1 MLIVACLILLCVLL
15 VIGVSVP
22 LAFGAVL
29 MLIALFGGHEVS
41 GFLPAGHWKMNTVV
55 LLAIPLFILA
65 GSIMERGKIAAPLVS
80 LAELFVGRFRGGLST
95 AAVFACAIFG
105 SISGSAAAT
114 LTCIGSIMMPHLR
127 RANYPEGT
135 AAALIVSACPL
146 GLLIPPS
153 ASQIL
158 YAWVTQQSVLKCFL
172 STVVPGLILVL
183 LLSVVNF
190 ALLRN
195 VKDLKLAER
204 PDSFARALGTRSWR
218 AFPALLM
225 PAIILG
231 GIYGGIMTPTEAAGV
246 AVIYAIPVGFFVY
259 KGLNRD
265 NFWPGLR
272 QASITIGVVMLMV
285 FMVVIV
291 SRFLI
296 FEDIPGLAKSLV
308 YAVSDN
314 PIVILLMVNLVM
326 ILIGMVM
333 DDISGLL
340 LSAPLLLPIVTSV
353 GMDPVHFAA
362 VLGVNLGM
370 ANITPPTAPLLYL
383 GAQGH
388 QHGGQQHD
396 QTDADHDCLR
406 LAADPHADHIPAAN
420 RALAAEPG
428 LRALGRTRRRS
439 APRPGRL
446 TLEGSSSP

>member
-1 MLIVACLILLCVLL
+1 MLILACLLLLCLLL
-15 VIGVSVP
+15 VIGVAVP

-29 MLIALFGGHEVS
+29 ILIAVFGGHEVS

-65 GSIMERGKIAAPLVS
+65 GGIMERGKIAAPLVH
-80 LAELFVGRFRGGLST
+80 LAELLVGRVKGGLSA
-95 AAVFACAIFG
+95 AAVIASAIFG

-127 RANYPEGT
+127 KSNYPEGQ

-172 STVVPGLILVL
+172 STVIPGLILVVL
-183 LLSVVNF
+183 LCVVNF
-190 ALLRN
+190 VQLRK
-195 VKDLKLAER
+195 VKDLKLATK
-204 PDSFARALGTRSWR
+204 PDNFARAFGTRSWR

-225 PAIILG
+225 PIFILG
-231 GIYGGIMTPTEAAGV
+231 GIYGGVMTPTEAAGV
-246 AVIYAIPVGFFVY
+246 AVIYAIPIGFFVY
-259 KGLNRD
+259 KGLTRE
-265 NFWPGLR
+265 NFWGGLR
-272 QASITIGVVMLMV
+272 ESSITIGVVMVMA
-285 FMVVIV
+285 FMVLIV

-296 FEDIPGLAKSLV
+296 FEDIPGLAKELV
-308 YAVSDN
+308 FAVSDD
-314 PIVILLMVNLVM
+314 PIVILLMVNLAM

-353 GMDPVHFAA
+353 GMDPIHFAA

-383 GAQGH
+383 GARV
-388 QHGGQQHD
+388 
-396 QTDADHDCLR
+396 TDTPVNKMIKPTLIMIFFAWLPT
-406 LAADPHADHIPAAN
+406 LMITTYLPAT
-420 RALAAEPG
+420 ALWLPD
-428 LRALGRTRRRS
+428 LVFSR
-439 APRPGRL
+439 
-446 TLEGSSSP
+446 

>member
-1 MLIVACLILLCVLL
+1 MLIVACLVLLCVLL

-22 LAFGAVL
+22 LAFGAIL
-29 MLIALFGGHEVS
+29 ILIAVFGGHDVS
-41 GFLPAGHWKMNTVV
+41 GFMPAGHWKMNTII

-65 GSIMERGKIAAPLVS
+65 GGIMERGKIATPLVG
-80 LAELFVGRFRGGLST
+80 LAELAVGRIKGGLT
-95 AAVFACAIFG
+95 AAAVFACAIFG

-135 AAALIVSACPL
+135 AAAVIISACPL

-172 STVVPGLILVL
+172 STVVPGLILVTL
-183 LLSVVNF
+183 LCVTNF
-190 ALLRN
+190 VLLR
-195 VKDLKLAER
+195 KDSNLKLAER
-204 PDSFARALGTRSWR
+204 PENYLQEFGIRTWK

-246 AVIYAIPVGFFVY
+246 AVVYAIPVGFFIY
-259 KGLNRD
+259 KGLNRH
-265 NFWPGLR
+265 NFWQGLR
-272 QASITIGVVMLMV
+272 ESSVTIGVVMLMV
-285 FMVVIV
+285 FMVLIV

-308 YAVSDN
+308 FSISEN
-314 PIVILLMVNLVM
+314 PVIILLMVNLVM

-340 LSAPLLLPIVTSV
+340 LSAPLLLPVVTSV
-353 GMDPVHFAA
+353 GMDPIHFAA

-383 GAQGH
+383 GARV
-388 QHGGQQHD
+388 
-396 QTDADHDCLR
+396 TSTPVNKIIKPTLIMIVFAWLPT
-406 LAADPHADHIPAAN
+406 LMITTFLPTT
-420 RALAAEPG
+420 ALWLPDLVFG
-428 LRALGRTRRRS
+428 K
-439 APRPGRL
+439 
-446 TLEGSSSP
+446 

>member
-1 MLIVACLILLCVLL
+1 MLILSCLVLLCLLL
-15 VIGVSVP
+15 VIGISVP
-22 LAFGAVL
+22 MAFGAVL
-29 MLIALFGGHEVS
+29 ILIAIFGGHDVS
-41 GFLPAGHWKMNTVV
+41 GFLPAGHWKLNTVI

-65 GSIMERGKIAAPLVS
+65 GSIMERGKIAAPLVD
-80 LAELFVGRFRGGLST
+80 LIQLMVGRLRGGLS
-95 AAVFACAIFG
+95 AAGVVACAVFG

-172 STVVPGLILVL
+172 STVVPGVILVVL
-183 LLSVVNF
+183 LCVVNF
-190 ALLRN
+190 FLVRN
-195 VKDLKLAER
+195 VPDLRLAER
-204 PDSFARALGTRSWR
+204 PQRFGRELGVRSWR

-225 PAIILG
+225 PAFILG
-231 GIYGGIMTPTEAAGV
+231 GIYGGVMTPTEAAGV
-246 AVIYAIPVGFFVY
+246 AVIYAIPIGFFVY
-259 KGLNRD
+259 RGLDRR
-265 NFWPGLR
+265 NFWQGLR
-272 QASITIGVVMLMV
+272 EASVTIGVVMVMV
-285 FMVVIV
+285 FMVLIV

-308 YAVSDN
+308 YSVSDN
-314 PIVILLMVNLVM
+314 PVVILLMVNLVM

-353 GMDPVHFAA
+353 GMDPIHFAA

-383 GAQGH
+383 GARVTG
-388 QHGGQQHD
+388 
-396 QTDADHDCLR
+396 A
-406 LAADPHADHIPAAN
+406 PVN
-420 RALAAEPG
+420 RMMKPVLIMIVFAWLPTLIITTFVPSVALWLPG
-428 LRALGRTRRRS
+428 LLFG
-439 APRPGRL
+439 
-446 TLEGSSSP
+446 